1 MSPMAFLPLAGV
13 RVFDVT
19 TSIAGPYCA
28 EILAALGADVVKV
41 ERTNTGDDDGGGGTT
56 LEKGDLPDDPPP
68 ELVDGG
74 PAWKLT
80 VAETGGP
87 DDGPA
92 LVIDSAD
99 ERVGNLE
106 APSLRVEGDHLF
118 LDKEECF
125 ENGSYVFYDN
135 EYRWTLDGSTLT
147 LATVKNDCP
156 DRVAETILT
165 SQPWTKQS

>member
-1 MSPMAFLPLAGV
+1 MTKRLILLVAAGTLALALSGCGGSDSEEGV
-13 RVFDVT
+13 
-19 TSIAGPYCA
+19 PA
-28 EILAALGADVVKV
+28 ELVGNY
-41 ERTNTGDDDGGGGTT
+41 TTT